1 MQRERQVLSSPEVSE
16 AHWNLVKGIDLL
28 LSFDI
33 SLYLFVWAHVQ
44 DSVLLPGLF
53 SSILEAPRLKLQVIW
68 SSTRD
73 LRGWRITF
81 SQHAASIQV
90 SILESRVRLSVKYCS
105 LCWGRKNGGHR
116 EADFTSAPADA
127 NSSIRLKLPYRRG
140 VFTSQEDNSL
150 SVLSQVQASDQWE
163 AAD

>member
-53 SSILEAPRLKLQVIW
+53 SYILEAPRLKLQVI
-68 SSTRD
+68 
-73 LRGWRITF
+73 
-81 SQHAASIQV
+81 
-90 SILESRVRLSVKYCS
+90 
-105 LCWGRKNGGHR
+105 
-116 EADFTSAPADA
+116 
-127 NSSIRLKLPYRRG
+127 
-140 VFTSQEDNSL
+140 
-150 SVLSQVQASDQWE
+150 
-163 AAD
+163 